1 MRKGIFVSLPLVVI
15 TTSIVATI
23 PTSAFLP
30 SWASWAEHLPPQIQQ
45 YITRDSEVVD
55 WIYSPENGPT
65 WPLSNWVKAA
75 AYIIYYAPMEHV
87 TPTPQRV
94 VQAAEGSNLVLP
106 HKPSGI
112 PDWGKVKWGTI
123 SESRFAQAVEHDH
136 LNNGGVQV
144 TNVFKAAVRIAYW
157 VASFIP
163 ECEFGTPINVPA
175 KNGGYKRLVLGGTHE
190 GTVLFT
196 QFTPLEVL
204 ENPDKSWPFGG
215 RGWNCAAHAALAVA
229 LMRAAMIPAMMVA
242 GYAFDPVME
251 KVAGHA
257 WVAFYNTSG
266 KWVYVDPT
274 GDAGQWYAETGL
286 VRFLPIPKNG
296 LRNPVEYRDLIDVEY
311 ITSHYPQPYINAPY
325 YINNSFTS
333 VKSIESAW
341 QGNIKLNNN
350 TSGNN
355 TMFSPMYLFTL
366 ASILIPVIARRRQ

>member
-1 MRKGIFVSLPLVVI
+1 M
-15 TTSIVATI
+15 TEA
-23 PTSAFLP
+23 
-30 SWASWAEHLPPQIQQ
+30 Q
-45 YITRDSEVVD
+45 
-55 WIYSPENGPT
+55 
-65 WPLSNWVKAA
+65 
-75 AYIIYYAPMEHV
+75 
-87 TPTPQRV
+87 
-94 VQAAEGSNLVLP
+94 
-106 HKPSGI
+106 
-112 PDWGKVKWGTI
+112 
-123 SESRFAQAVEHDH
+123 FAQAVEHDP
-136 LNNGGVQV
+136 LNHGGVQV

-163 ECEFGTPINVPA
+163 GCNFGTPVNI
-175 KNGGYKRLVLGGTHE
+175 GGTSLSLGG
-190 GTVLFT
+190 GSGQGVVLFT

-229 LMRAAMIPAMMVA
+229 LMRAAMIPAIMVA

>member
-1 MRKGIFVSLPLVVI
+1 MRKGIFVSLPLLIV
-15 TTSIVATI
+15 TTTAAATL
-23 PTSAFLP
+23 PASAFTP
-30 SWASWAEHLPPQIQQ
+30 PWASWAEHLPPQIQQ
-45 YITRDSEVVD
+45 YITRNSEVVD
-55 WIYSPENGPT
+55 WLYSPEGGPT

-75 AYIIYYAPMEHV
+75 AYIIYYAPMKGIR
-87 TPTPQRV
+87 PTPQKV
-94 VQAAEGSNLVLP
+94 VQAAEGSNLILP
-106 HKPSGI
+106 RKPNGI
-112 PDWGKVKWGTI
+112 PDWGHIKWSKTMT
-123 SESRFAQAVEHDH
+123 EAQFAQAVEHDP
-136 LNNGGVQV
+136 LNHGGVQV

-163 ECEFGTPINVPA
+163 GCNFGTPVNI
-175 KNGGYKRLVLGGTHE
+175 GGTSLSLGG
-190 GTVLFT
+190 GSGQGVVLFT